1 MTMAGISSSSSREE
15 LQCQPAGYPT
25 RSAVGGQ
32 PTFFVSKER
41 RHESSEHTHGAHEAS
56 RSGPLAGSNWHQVA
70 PSSKFQH
77 TKWGRRRRKDHKR
90 PSSSFLF
97 SCLPSEGIGGSS
109 HSTWFE
115 RPYVCTYIT
124 GHERA
129 HIRIIRTMCSMGDKR
144 RELRRLESRDD
155 CHFRVL

>member
-90 PSSSFLF
+90 PSSSLDSLKKKLRSSAIQGRHILETFARRYSL
-97 SCLPSEGIGGSS
+97 SRPTPASAAARWLPLAHNPI
-109 HSTWFE
+109 HSQ
-115 RPYVCTYIT
+115 
-124 GHERA
+124 
-129 HIRIIRTMCSMGDKR
+129 
-144 RELRRLESRDD
+144 
-155 CHFRVL
+155 

>member
-90 PSSSFLF
+90 PSSSLDSLKKKCKNVHPKLSPPFL
-97 SCLPSEGIGGSS
+97 PAEVGRGARG
-109 HSTWFE
+109 W
-115 RPYVCTYIT
+115 RRVC
-124 GHERA
+124 GMSVGPRA
-129 HIRIIRTMCSMGDKR
+129 ICHV
-144 RELRRLESRDD
+144 RLAFVS
-155 CHFRVL
+155 

>member
-90 PSSSFLF
+90 PSSSLDSLKKKLRSSAIQGRHILETFARRYSLSRPTPASAAGSPWLTTPF
-97 SCLPSEGIGGSS
+97 IHSE
-109 HSTWFE
+109 
-115 RPYVCTYIT
+115 
-124 GHERA
+124 
-129 HIRIIRTMCSMGDKR
+129 
-144 RELRRLESRDD
+144 
-155 CHFRVL
+155 